1 MSHINLLPWRE
12 RKRQRERLQLTR
24 YLLVGLSMALSMVF
38 FMHHQASRL
47 SELERQRH
55 QQLQNEIMQS
65 IQQIKAIHE
74 MSVLRRSQLSRVAIL
89 QNLQEMR
96 LNPLR
101 LLDELITMMPNGVYL
116 NRIECMGNKV
126 LLLGYA
132 ESTASISELM
142 RRIEANVGI
151 LAPSLTEIKTTSRE
165 NEFKLN
171 FMLKSIFIL
180 SPTG

>member
-12 RKRQRERLQLTR
+12 RKRQRERLQLIR
-24 YLLVGLSMALSMVF
+24 YLLVGLSMALFVVF
-38 FMHHQASRL
+38 FMHHQVSHL
-47 SELERQRH
+47 IDLERQCH
-55 QQLQNEIMQS
+55 QQLQNEIMQLT
-65 IQQIKAIHE
+65 QQIKTIHE
-74 MSVLRRSQLSRVAIL
+74 MSVLRRSQLSRLAIL

-96 LNPLR
+96 LNTLR
-101 LLDELITMMPNGVYL
+101 LLDELITMMPKGVYL

-132 ESTASISELM
+132 ESTASISALM
-142 RRIEANVGI
+142 RSIEANVGV

-171 FMLKSIFIL
+171 FMLKSILIL
-180 SPTG
+180 GQTA